1 MGETFGE
8 SKGLT
13 LAPGLWHLGNVGEVC
28 TIIDLRWRVVAE
40 GLRVALDNDN
50 SFCNVNKKEFM
61 KHVIINARKKKNT
74 KVHSLLMLIS

>member
-28 TIIDLRWRVVAE
+28 TIIDLRWRVAAE

-61 KHVIINARKKKNT
+61 KHVIINAKRKKKEY
-74 KVHSLLMLIS
+74 KSALLMLIS